1 MEHKEMVTFLQRK
14 VKVIGGISL
23 LTLAS
28 VVIVQLARSLE
39 SAQNNEIWG
48 LVATIFIF
56 SSFAIALLLFGH
68 VVHLIY
74 KIFKKA

>member
-1 MEHKEMVTFLQRK
+1 MVAFLQRK

-28 VVIVQLARSLE
+28 VVIVQISRSLE
-39 SAQNNEIWG
+39 SAQDNEIWG
-48 LVATIFIF
+48 LVASIFIF
-56 SSFAIALLLFGH
+56 VSFAIALFLFGH

-74 KIFKKA
+74 KMFKKS